1 MTVVPRWPA
10 LLLLAAVAI
19 GLALVPVFGETY
31 AIKVAT
37 RMIVFAI
44 FAMSLDLLLGYT
56 GLVSFGHAAFF
67 GLAAYTLQIYSPEY
81 EAVNIALALPV
92 VIGVTA
98 FVGALIGALVVRT
111 SGIYF
116 IMVTLAFAQMMFYFF
131 HDSQIAGGSDG
142 AYIWVKPVLAVGE
155 TILIDFEDRAT
166 LLWFALGLMLAVYGL
181 LIMLLR
187 SPFGQVI
194 QGIKVNEHRMRA
206 LGYDTYRYKLVSY
219 VISAAVASLAGFV
232 YACIDGYISP
242 ELLGWKESGIGLA
255 MVILGGMG
263 TLFGPIV
270 GAVAFIGVEELAR
283 ERELV
288 GFLADHFQII
298 MGCFVIAVVL
308 MLRNGLAGSLG
319 GAPRAKPDPVE
330 TEVPGGEKP

>member
-10 LLLLAAVAI
+10 LALVAIIAI

-37 RMIVFAI
+37 RMIVFAL

-67 GLAAYTLQIYSPEY
+67 GLAAYSLQIFSPEY
-81 EAVNIALALPV
+81 EAVNIAVALPV

-142 AYIWVKPVLAVGE
+142 AYIWVKPVLAVGD
-155 TILIDFEDRAT
+155 TILIDFEDRGT

-206 LGYDTYRYKLVSY
+206 LGYDTYRYKLVSF
-219 VISAAVASLAGFV
+219 VISTAVASLAGFV
-232 YACIDGYISP
+232 YACIDGYVSP
-242 ELLGWKESGIGLA
+242 ELLGWHESGIGLV

-283 ERELV
+283 ERALV
-288 GFLADHFQII
+288 GFMADHFQIV
-298 MGCFVIAVVL
+298 MGAFVIAVVL
-308 MLRNGLAGSLG
+308 LLRNGLAGALG
-319 GAPRAKPDPVE
+319 GAPKPKPDPLE
-330 TEVPGGEKP
+330 TEAPREETP